1 MKTTHKHGLV
11 QMQILMFSLHYEAK
25 GVRKSSLVK
34 VPPGLF
40 KLQIRLCLLLW
51 PQAGIILD
59 RSSVD
64 LSTERRVGWT
74 FISALAFPPKM
85 QKYHQPQWSIWLSLG
100 GPAARGFPGHHF
112 YFTLSVSHFNLW
124 WGSSRVEAGECQR
137 EGGSDHL
144 CASTLLT
151 KHASDH
157 FSPISSLVLLQ

>member
-1 MKTTHKHGLV
+1 MKTTHKRGFV

-64 LSTERRVGWT
+64 LSTERWVG
-74 FISALAFPPKM
+74 
-85 QKYHQPQWSIWLSLG
+85 
-100 GPAARGFPGHHF
+100 
-112 YFTLSVSHFNLW
+112 
-124 WGSSRVEAGECQR
+124 
-137 EGGSDHL
+137 
-144 CASTLLT
+144 
-151 KHASDH
+151 
-157 FSPISSLVLLQ
+157 